1 MEASIAR
8 QTVRRVHDM
17 STFFDDQLRRRSSIV
32 RRGFDECIASV
43 IRLRAIEPNKSVDRF
58 AGASFGHQAT
68 TGASGTSSGIT
79 NVSA

>member
-1 MEASIAR
+1 M
-8 QTVRRVHDM
+8 
-17 STFFDDQLRRRSSIV
+17 